1 MYSIDWEM
9 LMRSNL
15 LMLCNTCMR
24 IWDSLRESIGI
35 SIELWGKLGC
45 VRMLNMSFI
54 IGLIRG
60 RLGKGLEL
68 VYGHPDGES
77 GSSS

>member
-1 MYSIDWEM
+1 
-9 LMRSNL
+9 
-15 LMLCNTCMR
+15 
-24 IWDSLRESIGI
+24 
-35 SIELWGKLGC
+35 
-45 VRMLNMSFI
+45 MLNMLFI